1 MVGHVVAVKLFT
13 KIGEFNRVLDEDSMM
28 LRTSDERLVSSQE

>member
-13 KIGEFNRVLDEDSMM
+13 KIGEFDGVLDEDGVV